1 MAGRPAA
8 KRTGPRRDRTE
19 GKGTAIP
26 PVGQKTTITSAPE
39 PSGPSIWS
47 REGMSSY
54 LHQVR
59 LEMGRVTWP
68 TRRELQ
74 AATLVV
80 LMTLIVFSAYLG
92 FWDQILKRLL
102 P

>member
-19 GKGTAIP
+19 GKAAAM
-26 PVGQKTTITSAPE
+26 PVTVKTTATSAPE

>member
-19 GKGTAIP
+19 GKGTAM
-26 PVGQKTTITSAPE
+26 PVTAKTTITSSPE
-39 PSGPSIWS
+39 ASGPSIWS

-80 LMTLIVFSAYLG
+80 MMTLIVFSAYLG